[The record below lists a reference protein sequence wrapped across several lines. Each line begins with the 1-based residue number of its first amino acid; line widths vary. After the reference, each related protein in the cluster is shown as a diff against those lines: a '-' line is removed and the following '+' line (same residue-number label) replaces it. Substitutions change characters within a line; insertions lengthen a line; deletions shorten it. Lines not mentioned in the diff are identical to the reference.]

1 MSETVV
7 ILRTSVPIPMR
18 SLELNPDTSLTD
30 MKVETPVTTS
40 VSISFKSS
48 TDLLKTLIVT
58 NPSMFENCWSEI
70 EETYIFSLFK
80 RLCGSLFLT
89 VTLLAATLKLIL
101 VIWSSITENP
111 LTSFPLIWETTILG
125 SQHLH
130 HSMMKQLLYHLL
142 DNHFLERILK
152 LILFQKNLFYLLWF
166 LVWSLKKLYQ
176 LDHRMNYF

>member
-58 NPSMFENCWSEI
+58 NPSMFENC
-70 EETYIFSLFK
+70 
-80 RLCGSLFLT
+80 
-89 VTLLAATLKLIL
+89 
-101 VIWSSITENP
+101 
-111 LTSFPLIWETTILG
+111 
-125 SQHLH
+125 
-130 HSMMKQLLYHLL
+130 
-142 DNHFLERILK
+142 
-152 LILFQKNLFYLLWF
+152 
-166 LVWSLKKLYQ
+166 
-176 LDHRMNYF
+176 